1 LVTPDLGTPSAVV
14 LTNASGTANNL
25 TANIANFINVS
36 DDTSTNATRYLIFAN
51 GTSGAITEQVSS
63 SKLTFNP
70 STGQL
75 TATDLNSSSDK
86 RLKKNIKTVTSALDT
101 VNALRGVTFDW
112 REGNGKAIGL
122 IAQEVQA
129 VLPDIVSADDNGYLG
144 IRYNNVVGVLVE
156 AIKELKADFEAYK
169 KTHP

>member
-1 LVTPDLGTPSAVV
+1 MIRQ
-14 LTNASGTANNL
+14 LT
-25 TANIANFINVS
+25 
-36 DDTSTNATRYLIFAN
+36 TRYLIFAN

-101 VNALRGVTFDW
+101 VDALRGVSFEW
-112 REGNGKAIGL
+112 KEGNGKAIGL

-129 VLPDIVSADDNGYLG
+129 VLPDIVSADDNGYLS